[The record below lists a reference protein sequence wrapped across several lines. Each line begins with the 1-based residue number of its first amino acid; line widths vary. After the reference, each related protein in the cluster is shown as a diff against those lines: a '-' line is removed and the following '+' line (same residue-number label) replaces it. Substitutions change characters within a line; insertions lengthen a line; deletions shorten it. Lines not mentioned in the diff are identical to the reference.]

1 MCAFMWIPIRLDGLW
16 QTPCLPSEHCMPLGV
31 MANSVP
37 DSLLDKGGGIKLF
50 PQYHL
55 SSVAMGPGS

>member
-1 MCAFMWIPIRLDGLW
+1 
-16 QTPCLPSEHCMPLGV
+16 MPLGV